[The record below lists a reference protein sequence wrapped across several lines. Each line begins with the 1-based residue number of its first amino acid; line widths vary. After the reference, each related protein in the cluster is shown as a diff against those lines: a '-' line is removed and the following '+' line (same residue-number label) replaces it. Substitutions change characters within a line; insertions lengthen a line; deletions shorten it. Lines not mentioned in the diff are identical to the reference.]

1 MQVRIREAEKRAS
14 AAVAAERAA
23 TKALD
28 LVKDQKA
35 QSIAAIAEVDGVRKQ
50 LELAHDNVRIKDAML
65 ESQAELIK
73 SLKDENARNKEATS
87 GAVKAAVDAERA
99 ASSRAKSTENDLHAL
114 KKDLAG
120 ADAAIERLEKALEE
134 VTARRDAAEDAA
146 ADARRGDCGEGPDA
160 RVRVRVESVK
170 SMFAQREDGLS
181 ANATTRWRGSPSAT
195 TRMTSSRLRRG
206 RRGKTPPPR
215 GLTRLRRRRRRGG
228 SPASTSESAPRRRR
242 CGASRRRCAR
252 CCRRWRST
260 SGSRR
265 LRSRS

>member
-1 MQVRIREAEKRAS
+1 MAEELAEVCEQQRVAIEDMARDRRRAERAEADAAAARADVGEMQVRIREAEKRAS

-99 ASSRAKSTENDLHAL
+99 ASSRAKSTENDL
-114 KKDLAG
+114 
-120 ADAAIERLEKALEE
+120 R
-134 VTARRDAAEDAA
+134 
-146 ADARRGDCGEGPDA
+146 
-160 RVRVRVESVK
+160 
-170 SMFAQREDGLS
+170 
-181 ANATTRWRGSPSAT
+181 
-195 TRMTSSRLRRG
+195 
-206 RRGKTPPPR
+206 
-215 GLTRLRRRRRRGG
+215 
-228 SPASTSESAPRRRR
+228 
-242 CGASRRRCAR
+242 
-252 CCRRWRST
+252 
-260 SGSRR
+260 GSRR
-265 LRSRS
+265 ISRARTPPSSVWKRLWRR